1 MTAMTQTNKEYA
13 TALFSLATENN
24 SVDQYEKSLIE
35 IGNIF
40 KENPDYIKVL
50 ESPAIPLSERIAFID
65 KAFEGT
71 YTEYLVSF
79 IKVLCEN
86 GHITEIISCIDAFCD
101 LVRIYKNR
109 TIATIYYVEPLT
121 EEQKASLIEKLQKIS
136 GKVIEPEYIKDE
148 GLIGGIKVQI
158 DDKIFDGSIKN
169 RLNKAKGEM
178 NK

>member
-1 MTAMTQTNKEYA
+1 MTDMTQTNKEYA
-13 TALFSLATENN
+13 TALFSLATEGN

-158 DDKIFDGSIKN
+158 DDKIFDGSVRN

>member
-24 SVDQYEKSLIE
+24 AVDEYEQSLLE

-40 KENPDYIKVL
+40 NENPDYIKVL

-65 KAFEGT
+65 KAFEST

-86 GHITEIISCIDAFCD
+86 GHIAQIVSCIESFCD

-109 TIATIYYVEPLT
+109 TIATVYYVEPLT
-121 EEQKASLIEKLQKIS
+121 EEQKTALIEKLQKIS
-136 GKVIEPEYIKDE
+136 GKVIEPEFIKDE
-148 GLIGGIKVQI
+148 SLIGGIKVQI
-158 DDKIFDGSIKN
+158 DDKIMDGSIKN

>member
-24 SVDQYEKSLIE
+24 AVDEYEKSILE

-40 KENPDYIKVL
+40 KEIPDYIKVL
-50 ESPAIPLSERIAFID
+50 VSPAIPLSERIAFID

-86 GHITEIISCIDAFCD
+86 GHIAQVIGCIEEFCD

-109 TIATIYYVEPLT
+109 TIATVYYVEPLT
-121 EEQKASLIEKLQKIS
+121 EEQKAALLDKLQKIS

-148 GLIGGIKVQI
+148 SLIGGIKVQI

-169 RLNKAKGEM
+169 RLNRAKGVISE
-178 NK
+178 

>member
-13 TALFSLATENN
+13 SALFSLATENN
-24 SVDQYEKSLIE
+24 AVDEYEKSLLE

-40 KENPDYIKVL
+40 KDNPDYIKVL
-50 ESPAIPLSERIAFID
+50 ESPAIPLSERTSLID
-65 KAFEGT
+65 KTFEGT

-86 GHITEIISCIDAFCD
+86 GHIAEICGCIEAFCD

-109 TIATIYYVEPLT
+109 TIATVYYVEPLT
-121 EEQKASLIEKLQKIS
+121 AEQKTALVEKLHKIS
-136 GKVIEPEYIKDE
+136 GKVIEPEFIKDE
-148 GLIGGIKVQI
+148 SLIGGIKVQI
-158 DDKIFDGSIKN
+158 DDKIIDGSIKN
-169 RLNKAKGEM
+169 RLNRAKGVI